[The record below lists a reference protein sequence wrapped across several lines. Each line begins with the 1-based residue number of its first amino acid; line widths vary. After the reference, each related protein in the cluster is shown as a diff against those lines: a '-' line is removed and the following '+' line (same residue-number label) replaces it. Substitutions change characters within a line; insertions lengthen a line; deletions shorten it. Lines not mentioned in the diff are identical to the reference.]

1 VPVTASPPSR
11 IALTFPG
18 QGSQAAGMAEGLL
31 DEPLAGSL
39 LAAASARGLDLAA
52 ALGGDDDALRP
63 TDVAQP
69 ALLLVEAVLADAVRR
84 IAGEQVE
91 VIGVAGHS
99 VGEYAALVAARALD
113 PAEAMGLVVER
124 GRAMAAMHEG
134 GMAALLGAEASLAEE
149 ICREVGEEG
158 GAVVV
163 VANLNA
169 PGQVVLSGAR
179 DALDRAISLAR
190 ERGVRRAMPL
200 NVSGAFHSPLMA
212 PAAER
217 FGALLDAATFSDA
230 VVPVA
235 CNVDGAAVRDAAG
248 LRDRL
253 RAQLTAP
260 VRWVDC
266 VTTLVS
272 QGVDTLVEVGPG
284 SVLTGLA
291 KRIAPDVRTL
301 SISRLDDVAA
311 LADRLAAAHG

>member
-1 VPVTASPPSR
+1 VTASSPPA

-31 DEPLAGSL
+31 DTPLARTL
-39 LAAASARGLDLAA
+39 LDAASSRGLDLAA
-52 ALGGDDDALRP
+52 ALAGNDDALRP
-63 TDVAQP
+63 TDIAQP
-69 ALLLVEAVLADAVRR
+69 ALLLVEVVLADAVQRV
-84 IAGEQVE
+84 AGDAVT

-99 VGEYAALVAARALD
+99 VGEYAALVAAGALD

-149 ICREVGEEG
+149 ICRAVAEEG
-158 GAVVV
+158 AGVVV

-179 DALDRAISLAR
+179 DALERAVALAR

-217 FGALLDAATFSDA
+217 FAALLDAAAFHDA
-230 VVPVA
+230 AVPVA
-235 CNVDGAAVRDAAG
+235 CNVDGAAVHDAAG

-253 RAQLTAP
+253 RRQLTAP
-260 VRWVDC
+260 RHWWN
-266 VTTLVS
+266 S
-272 QGVDTLVEVGPG
+272 
-284 SVLTGLA
+284 A
-291 KRIAPDVRTL
+291 RTPW
-301 SISRLDDVAA
+301 SRS
-311 LADRLAAAHG
+311 DRARC